1 MRTALIVLVF
11 FATNAWAQNP
21 TTKSA
26 PAAKPAPT
34 TKAASAPAETCTECG
49 VIQSVRAITKT
60 EPPPPTDSA
69 KPSGLVATVP
79 LGGGKPKV
87 GSSTKLGRDAST
99 KNTEWEVIVRYDDG
113 RYTALRLDEPGD
125 WRDGDKVR
133 VDRGQIY
140 RRDNVEKKAGPES
153 SGPAK

>member
-1 MRTALIVLVF
+1 MRIALIVLVF
-11 FATNAWAQNP
+11 FAMPAWAQ
-21 TTKSA
+21 A
-26 PAAKPAPT
+26 PAAKPAPNARPAPT
-34 TKAASAPAETCTECG
+34 TKAAAAPAETCAECG

-87 GSSTKLGRDAST
+87 GSSTRLGRDAST
-99 KNTEWEVIVRYDDG
+99 RNTEWEVIVRYDDG
-113 RYTALRLDEPGD
+113 RFTALRLDEPGD

-133 VDRGQIY
+133 VDRGQLY
-140 RRDNVEKKAGPES
+140 RRNGGEKKAGPEA

>member
-1 MRTALIVLVF
+1 
-11 FATNAWAQNP
+11 
-21 TTKSA
+21 
-26 PAAKPAPT
+26 
-34 TKAASAPAETCTECG
+34 
-49 VIQSVRAITKT
+49 VIQSIRAITKT

-87 GSSTKLGRDAST
+87 GSSTKLGRDASS
-99 KNTEWEVIVRYDDG
+99 KNTVWEVIVRYDDG
-113 RYTALRLDEPGD
+113 RYTALRLDEPGE

-133 VDRGQIY
+133 VDRGQLF
-140 RRDNVEKKAGPES
+140 RRDEGQKKAGPES